1 MSEIN
6 YLYEAA
12 PSDNFLQNDL
22 SVPNARPSVFNE
34 NKKNKYRNCY
44 KSKWANLKFFLQDK
58 ASLEA
63 SVNLL
68 KTKTVEQF
76 STKCKEIYKKK
87 IEIQLSIEKNRKIIS
102 QQIKGYDDIWSNT
115 TVSDGISGLPTDAI
129 PDFLFLFRENNH
141 LMLKLLEN
149 VDSKQIDILVPF
161 LCHFFYENFYMESTE
176 QEEIIYI
183 IYLLLEKEIDQ
194 LLTPSEQTF
203 LDNSFISKFLEEMG
217 SRYEIKNYI
226 DIVLNELISNLE
238 ESYSK
243 FYSLEISKIS
253 KNLKNDEY
261 FEITPEG
268 ELKPKYEFKDHNSLS
283 NYFDSKKYPKLEN
296 MITSQN
302 DKTLYKNFNRLVSTN
317 VLSKNINSLIKN
329 MHEDVGK
336 SINEKFLLDNFNR
349 EQNDVIK
356 QFLLKQIKKIKKFDN
371 PNLFDSYQL
380 HENLKK
386 KKKIAR
392 ESLDLFN
399 NGVKIITT
407 FIDNLLS
414 NLENDTIVP
423 YSIKAICKFIYI
435 LMQKKFKTITKLELN
450 NLVGR
455 FLFDKLILP
464 ILKNPDRSDA
474 GKNKMITLNARK
486 NLINIYLVF
495 KNLVRGELFNVE
507 QNINLVVF
515 NKFIISNYHRVNEII
530 EKMIDVRIPDKL
542 QKLSDD
548 FYLKDDFILDNSIRS
563 EEEINYE
570 YFKENPNDFMQHKSI
585 CFTTNELNIFYNIVE
600 DHKDIFI
607 EPGKPLAKIYETLSN
622 FISMINNN
630 PNHYFVI
637 ISDNYNEE
645 TEKLLFHKEKTLPLG
660 KAKSQEEIIQ
670 NIHYCISYLIGN
682 LEILPHWDWVIENY
696 KTMDTFQ
703 YINQY
708 LNSYE
713 GIYNFCPGS
722 VPLNWYSLYII
733 NHLNYIKPE
742 DAVNDYEPLYNNIEK
757 QIRIQLKKLSKLNE
771 FLTVNMTT
779 KFLLIDN
786 KISIFQEELDNV
798 KNTFVNIKALQFMQS
813 KELIVSLASKEEL
826 NKLKIPFEGLETY
839 YLKNLILQK
848 ETYVQSKNDR
858 NSSKKKDKEDL
869 QPKNISFFC
878 FTIAHFISRY
888 TDYYKSIYEDI
899 ASQFLEEKKQNKNTQ
914 SQETKTKAKLV
925 LDNYMEYL
933 SIALDESKLFEPSP
947 LKKVS
952 TEDDYQRESIINNN
966 EEENVK
972 NIPSDYKEKVKHSIY
987 NYILKSLCIK
997 LYNEPI
1003 IAEDVELHQKCVSL
1017 SWLKPENMNINNE
1030 LYDESIFEQI
1040 IGHVKKIDDLRTPEE
1055 MLNEIILS
1063 LELINSLYIFMLDTE
1078 NNNDN
1083 NSISILTYLIIKT
1096 QPKRMIFNL
1105 KFIEYF
1111 LGENKNINLFNSSV
1125 KFIISYN
1132 EKKEIKINSESSKR
1146 VTSASTAIN

>member
-6 YLYEAA
+6 YLYNAA
-12 PSDNFLQNDL
+12 PSDNFLQNDV
-22 SVPNARPSVFNE
+22 SVPNTRPSVFNE

-68 KTKTVEQF
+68 KKKTVEQF
-76 STKCKEIYKKK
+76 STKCNEIYKKK
-87 IEIQLSIEKNRKIIS
+87 IEILLSTKRNRKIIS
-102 QQIKGYDDIWSNT
+102 QQIKGYDDFASKI
-115 TVSDGISGLPTDAI
+115 TVSDDISGLPSEAI
-129 PDFLFLFRENNH
+129 PEFLFLFRENNH
-141 LMLKLLEN
+141 LMLKLIEN
-149 VDSKQIDILVPF
+149 IDSKQMDILIPF

-203 LDNSFISKFLEEMG
+203 LDDSFLSKFLEEMG

-243 FYSLEISKIS
+243 FYSLEISKVP
-253 KNLKNDEY
+253 KNLKSDEY
-261 FEITPEG
+261 FEITPED
-268 ELKPKYEFKDHNSLS
+268 ELKPKYEFKDPNSL
-283 NYFDSKKYPKLEN
+283 NFYESKKYPKLEN
-296 MITSQN
+296 IITSQN
-302 DKTLYKNFNRLVSTN
+302 DKMLYKNLNRLVSTN
-317 VLSKNINSLIKN
+317 ILSKNINSLIKN
-329 MHEDVGK
+329 IHEDVGK
-336 SINEKFLLDNFNR
+336 SINEKILMDNFNR

-474 GKNKMITLNARK
+474 GKNKMITLNTRK

-495 KNLVRGELFNVE
+495 KNLVKGELFNVE
-507 QNINLVVF
+507 QNIQLVIF
-515 NKFIISNYHRVNEII
+515 NKFILNNYHRVNEII
-530 EKMIDVRIPDKL
+530 EKMLDVRIPEKL
-542 QKLSDD
+542 KKLSDE
-548 FYLKDDFILDNSIRS
+548 FYLRDDFILDNSKRT

-585 CFTTNELNIFYNIVE
+585 CFTTNQLNLFYDVVE
-600 DHKDIFI
+600 ENKDIFI
-607 EPGKPLAKIYETLSN
+607 KPGMPLEKIYETISN
-622 FISMINNN
+622 FMSLVENH
-630 PNHYFVI
+630 PNHYYVI
-637 ISDNYNEE
+637 ISDNYNAE
-645 TEKLLFHKEKTLPLG
+645 TKELLFHKEKALPLG

-682 LEILPHWDWVIENY
+682 LEILPHWNWVIENH

-713 GIYNFCPGS
+713 GIYNFSLGS

-733 NHLNYIKPE
+733 NNLNYIKPE
-742 DAVNDYEPLYNNIEK
+742 DAINDYEPLYNDIEK
-757 QIRIQLKKLSKLNE
+757 QIIIQLKKLSKLNE

-779 KFLLIDN
+779 KFLLIDK
-786 KISIFQEELDNV
+786 KINIFQEELDNV
-798 KNTFVNIKALQFMQS
+798 KNTFINIRALQFMQS
-813 KELIVSLASKEEL
+813 KELIVSLASIEEL
-826 NKLKIPFEGLETY
+826 NKLKIPIEGLDSY
-839 YLKNLILQK
+839 GLKNLLLQK

-858 NSSKKKDKEDL
+858 NSSKKKDKEDI
-869 QPKNISFFC
+869 QPKNFNFFC
-878 FTIAHFISRY
+878 NTITHFISRY

-899 ASQFLEEKKQNKNTQ
+899 TSQSFFKNTQ
-914 SQETKTKAKLV
+914 NQKEKIKEEKGNKETKAKLV

-947 LKKVS
+947 LKKIISV
-952 TEDDYQRESIINNN
+952 DDYEEECIINNN

-972 NIPSDYKEKVKHSIY
+972 KNNILSEYKEKVKHSIY

-1003 IAEDVELHQKCVSL
+1003 IAEDAQFYKKCVSL
-1017 SWLKPENMNINNE
+1017 SWFKPENMNIKNE
-1030 LYDESIFEQI
+1030 IYDKSIFEQI
-1040 IGHVKKIDDLRTPEE
+1040 IEHIKTIDNLRTPEE
-1055 MLNEIILS
+1055 MFNEITFVLQ
-1063 LELINSLYIFMLDTE
+1063 LINSLYIFMLD
-1078 NNNDN
+1078 NNNVDAN
-1083 NSISILTYLIIKT
+1083 DLLSILTYLIIKA

-1105 KFIEYF
+1105 KIIEYF
-1111 LGENKNINLFNSSV
+1111 FNEKKKKGIEFYSVTIFQTSSN
-1125 KFIISYN
+1125 FIMCYN
-1132 EKKEIKINSESSKR
+1132 EKK
-1146 VTSASTAIN
+1146 

>member
-6 YLYEAA
+6 YLYNAA
-12 PSDNFLQNDL
+12 PSDNFLQNDV
-22 SVPNARPSVFNE
+22 SVPNTRPSVFNE

-68 KTKTVEQF
+68 KKKTVEQF
-76 STKCKEIYKKK
+76 STKCNEIYKKK
-87 IEIQLSIEKNRKIIS
+87 IEIQLSTKRNRKIIS
-102 QQIKGYDDIWSNT
+102 QQIKGYDDFASKI
-115 TVSDGISGLPTDAI
+115 TVSDDISGLPSEAI
-129 PDFLFLFRENNH
+129 PEFLFLFRENNH
-141 LMLKLLEN
+141 LMLKLIEN
-149 VDSKQIDILVPF
+149 IDSKQMDILIPF

-203 LDNSFISKFLEEMG
+203 LDDSFLSKFLEEMG

-243 FYSLEISKIS
+243 FYSLEISKVP
-253 KNLKNDEY
+253 KNLKSDEY

-268 ELKPKYEFKDHNSLS
+268 ELKPKYEFKDPNSL
-283 NYFDSKKYPKLEN
+283 NFYESKKYPKLEN
-296 MITSQN
+296 IITSQN
-302 DKTLYKNFNRLVSTN
+302 DKMLYKNLNRLVSTN
-317 VLSKNINSLIKN
+317 ILSKNINSLIKN
-329 MHEDVGK
+329 IHEDVGK
-336 SINEKFLLDNFNR
+336 SINKKILMDNFNR

-380 HENLKK
+380 YENLKK
-386 KKKIAR
+386 KKKISR

-399 NGVKIITT
+399 NGVKIITN

-414 NLENDTIVP
+414 NLENDVIIP
-423 YSIKAICKFIYI
+423 YSIKVICKFIYI

-474 GKNKMITLNARK
+474 GKNKMITLNTRK

-495 KNLVRGELFNVE
+495 KNLVKGELFNVE
-507 QNINLVVF
+507 QNIQLVIF
-515 NKFIISNYHRVNEII
+515 NKFILNNYHRVNEII
-530 EKMIDVRIPDKL
+530 EKMIDVRIPEKL
-542 QKLSDD
+542 KKLSDE
-548 FYLKDDFILDNSIRS
+548 FYLRDDFILDNSKRT

-585 CFTTNELNIFYNIVE
+585 CFTTNQLNLFYDVVE
-600 DHKDIFI
+600 ENKDIFI
-607 EPGKPLAKIYETLSN
+607 KPGMPLEKIYETISN
-622 FISMINNN
+622 FMSLVENH
-630 PNHYFVI
+630 PNHYYVI
-637 ISDNYNEE
+637 ISDNYNAE
-645 TEKLLFHKEKTLPLG
+645 TKELLFHKEKALPLG

-682 LEILPHWDWVIENY
+682 LEILPHWNWVIENH

-713 GIYNFCPGS
+713 GIYNFSLGS

-733 NHLNYIKPE
+733 NNLNYIKPE
-742 DAVNDYEPLYNNIEK
+742 DAINDYEPLYNDIEK
-757 QIRIQLKKLSKLNE
+757 QIIIQLKKLSKLNE

-779 KFLLIDN
+779 KFLLIDK
-786 KISIFQEELDNV
+786 KINIFQEELDNV
-798 KNTFVNIKALQFMQS
+798 KNTFINIRALQFMQS
-813 KELIVSLASKEEL
+813 KELIVSLASIEEL
-826 NKLKIPFEGLETY
+826 NKLKIPIEGLDSY
-839 YLKNLILQK
+839 GLKNLLLQK

-858 NSSKKKDKEDL
+858 NSSKKKDKEDI
-869 QPKNISFFC
+869 QPKNFNFFC
-878 FTIAHFISRY
+878 YTITHFISRY

-899 ASQFLEEKKQNKNTQ
+899 TSQSFFKNTQ
-914 SQETKTKAKLV
+914 NQKEKIKEEKGNKETKAKLV

-947 LKKVS
+947 LKKIISV
-952 TEDDYQRESIINNN
+952 DDYEEECIINNN

-972 NIPSDYKEKVKHSIY
+972 KNNILSEYKEKVKHSIY

-1003 IAEDVELHQKCVSL
+1003 IAEDAQFYKKCVSL
-1017 SWLKPENMNINNE
+1017 SWFKPENMNIKNE
-1030 LYDESIFEQI
+1030 IYDKSIFEQI
-1040 IGHVKKIDDLRTPEE
+1040 IEHIKTIDNLRTPEE
-1055 MLNEIILS
+1055 MFNEITFVLQ
-1063 LELINSLYIFMLDTE
+1063 LINSLYIFMLD
-1078 NNNDN
+1078 NNNVDAN
-1083 NSISILTYLIIKT
+1083 DLLSILTYLIIKA

-1105 KFIEYF
+1105 KIIEYF
-1111 LGENKNINLFNSSV
+1111 FNEKKKKGMEFYSLMIFKTSSN
-1125 KFIISYN
+1125 FIMCYN
-1132 EKKEIKINSESSKR
+1132 EKK
-1146 VTSASTAIN
+1146 

>member
-6 YLYEAA
+6 YLYNAA
-12 PSDNFLQNDL
+12 PSDNFLQNDV
-22 SVPNARPSVFNE
+22 SVPNTRPSVFNE

-68 KTKTVEQF
+68 KKKTVEQF
-76 STKCKEIYKKK
+76 STKCNEIYKKK
-87 IEIQLSIEKNRKIIS
+87 IEILLSTKRNRKIIS
-102 QQIKGYDDIWSNT
+102 QQIKGYDDFASKI
-115 TVSDGISGLPTDAI
+115 TVSDDISGLPSEAI
-129 PDFLFLFRENNH
+129 PEFLFLFRENNH
-141 LMLKLLEN
+141 LMLKLIEN
-149 VDSKQIDILVPF
+149 IDSKQMDILIPF

-203 LDNSFISKFLEEMG
+203 LDDSFLSKFLEEMG

-243 FYSLEISKIS
+243 FYSLEISKVP
-253 KNLKNDEY
+253 KNLKSDEY

-268 ELKPKYEFKDHNSLS
+268 ELKPKYEFKDPNSL
-283 NYFDSKKYPKLEN
+283 NFYESKKYPKLEN
-296 MITSQN
+296 IITSQN
-302 DKTLYKNFNRLVSTN
+302 DKMLYKNLNRLVSTN
-317 VLSKNINSLIKN
+317 ILSKNINSLIKN
-329 MHEDVGK
+329 IHEDVGK
-336 SINEKFLLDNFNR
+336 SINEKILMDNFNR

-380 HENLKK
+380 YENLKK
-386 KKKIAR
+386 KKKISR

-399 NGVKIITT
+399 NGVKIITN

-414 NLENDTIVP
+414 NLENDVIIP
-423 YSIKAICKFIYI
+423 YSIKVICKFIYI

-474 GKNKMITLNARK
+474 GKNKMITLNTRK

-495 KNLVRGELFNVE
+495 KNLVKGELFNVE
-507 QNINLVVF
+507 QNIQLVIF
-515 NKFIISNYHRVNEII
+515 NKFILNNYHRVNEII
-530 EKMIDVRIPDKL
+530 EKMLDVRIPEKL
-542 QKLSDD
+542 KKLSDE
-548 FYLKDDFILDNSIRS
+548 FYLRDDFILDNSKRT

-585 CFTTNELNIFYNIVE
+585 CFTTNQLNLFYDVVE
-600 DHKDIFI
+600 ENKDIFI
-607 EPGKPLAKIYETLSN
+607 KPGMPLEKIYETISN
-622 FISMINNN
+622 FMSLVENH
-630 PNHYFVI
+630 PNHYYVI
-637 ISDNYNEE
+637 ISDNYNAE
-645 TEKLLFHKEKTLPLG
+645 TKELLFHKEKALPLG

-682 LEILPHWDWVIENY
+682 LEILPHWNWVIENH

-713 GIYNFCPGS
+713 GIYNFSLGS

-733 NHLNYIKPE
+733 NNLNYIKPE
-742 DAVNDYEPLYNNIEK
+742 DAINDYEPLYNDIEK
-757 QIRIQLKKLSKLNE
+757 QIIIQLKKLSKLNE

-779 KFLLIDN
+779 KFLLIDK
-786 KISIFQEELDNV
+786 KINIFQEELDNV
-798 KNTFVNIKALQFMQS
+798 KNTFINIRALQFMQS
-813 KELIVSLASKEEL
+813 KELIVSLASIEEL
-826 NKLKIPFEGLETY
+826 NKLKIPIEGLDSY
-839 YLKNLILQK
+839 GLKNLLLQK

-858 NSSKKKDKEDL
+858 NSSKKKDKEDI
-869 QPKNISFFC
+869 QPKNFNFFC
-878 FTIAHFISRY
+878 YTITHFISRY

-899 ASQFLEEKKQNKNTQ
+899 TSQSFFKNTQ
-914 SQETKTKAKLV
+914 NQKEKIKEEKGNKETKAKLV

-947 LKKVS
+947 LKKIISV
-952 TEDDYQRESIINNN
+952 DDYEEECIINNN

-972 NIPSDYKEKVKHSIY
+972 KNNILSEYKEKVKHSIY

-1003 IAEDVELHQKCVSL
+1003 IAEDAQFYKKCVFL
-1017 SWLKPENMNINNE
+1017 SWFKPENMNIKNE
-1030 LYDESIFEQI
+1030 IYDKSIFEQI
-1040 IGHVKKIDDLRTPEE
+1040 IEHIKTIDNLRTPEE
-1055 MLNEIILS
+1055 MFNEITFVLQ
-1063 LELINSLYIFMLDTE
+1063 LINSLYIFMLD
-1078 NNNDN
+1078 NNNVDAN
-1083 NSISILTYLIIKT
+1083 DLLSILTYLIIKA

-1105 KFIEYF
+1105 KIIEYF
-1111 LGENKNINLFNSSV
+1111 FNEKKKKGIEFYSVTIFQTSSN
-1125 KFIISYN
+1125 FIMCYN
-1132 EKKEIKINSESSKR
+1132 EKK
-1146 VTSASTAIN
+1146 

>member
-6 YLYEAA
+6 YLYNAA
-12 PSDNFLQNDL
+12 PSDNFLQNDV
-22 SVPNARPSVFNE
+22 SVPNTRPSVFNE

-68 KTKTVEQF
+68 KKKTVEQF
-76 STKCKEIYKKK
+76 STKCNEIYKKK
-87 IEIQLSIEKNRKIIS
+87 IEIQLSTKRNRKIIS
-102 QQIKGYDDIWSNT
+102 QQIKGYDDFASKI
-115 TVSDGISGLPTDAI
+115 TVSDDISGLPSEAI
-129 PDFLFLFRENNH
+129 PEFLFLFRENNH
-141 LMLKLLEN
+141 LMLKLIEN
-149 VDSKQIDILVPF
+149 IDSKQMDILIPF

-203 LDNSFISKFLEEMG
+203 LDDSFLSKFLEEMG

-243 FYSLEISKIS
+243 FYSLEISKVP
-253 KNLKNDEY
+253 KNLKSDEY
-261 FEITPEG
+261 FEITPED
-268 ELKPKYEFKDHNSLS
+268 ELKPKYEFKDPNSL
-283 NYFDSKKYPKLEN
+283 NFYESKKYPKLEN
-296 MITSQN
+296 IITSQN
-302 DKTLYKNFNRLVSTN
+302 DKMLYKNLNRLVSTN
-317 VLSKNINSLIKN
+317 ILSKNINSLIKN
-329 MHEDVGK
+329 IHEDVGK
-336 SINEKFLLDNFNR
+336 SINKKILMDNFNR

-380 HENLKK
+380 YENLKK
-386 KKKIAR
+386 KKKISR

-399 NGVKIITT
+399 NGVKIITN

-414 NLENDTIVP
+414 NLENDVIIP
-423 YSIKAICKFIYI
+423 YSIKVICKFIYI

-474 GKNKMITLNARK
+474 GKNKMITLNTRK

-495 KNLVRGELFNVE
+495 KNLVKGELFNVE
-507 QNINLVVF
+507 QNIQLVIF
-515 NKFIISNYHRVNEII
+515 NKFILNNYHRVNEII
-530 EKMIDVRIPDKL
+530 EKMIDVRIPEKL
-542 QKLSDD
+542 KKLSDE
-548 FYLKDDFILDNSIRS
+548 FYLRDDFILDNSKRT

-585 CFTTNELNIFYNIVE
+585 CFTTNQLNLFYDVVE
-600 DHKDIFI
+600 ENKDIFI
-607 EPGKPLAKIYETLSN
+607 KPGMPLEKIYETISN
-622 FISMINNN
+622 FMSLVENH
-630 PNHYFVI
+630 PNHYYVI
-637 ISDNYNEE
+637 ISDNYNAE
-645 TEKLLFHKEKTLPLG
+645 TKELLFHKEKALPLG

-682 LEILPHWDWVIENY
+682 LEILPHWNWVIENH

-713 GIYNFCPGS
+713 GIYNFSLGS

-733 NHLNYIKPE
+733 NNLNYIKPE
-742 DAVNDYEPLYNNIEK
+742 DAINDYEPLHNDIEK
-757 QIRIQLKKLSKLNE
+757 QIIIQLKKLSKLNE

-779 KFLLIDN
+779 KFLLIDK
-786 KISIFQEELDNV
+786 KINIFQEELDNV
-798 KNTFVNIKALQFMQS
+798 KNTFINIRALQFMQS
-813 KELIVSLASKEEL
+813 KELIVSLASIEEL
-826 NKLKIPFEGLETY
+826 NKLKIPIEGLDSY
-839 YLKNLILQK
+839 GLKNLLLQK

-858 NSSKKKDKEDL
+858 NSSKKKDKEDI
-869 QPKNISFFC
+869 QPKNFNFFC
-878 FTIAHFISRY
+878 YTITHFISRY

-899 ASQFLEEKKQNKNTQ
+899 TSQSFFKNTQ
-914 SQETKTKAKLV
+914 NQKEKIKEEKGNKETKAKLV

-947 LKKVS
+947 LKKIISV
-952 TEDDYQRESIINNN
+952 DDYEEECIINNN

-972 NIPSDYKEKVKHSIY
+972 KNNILSEYKEKVKHSIY

-1003 IAEDVELHQKCVSL
+1003 IAEDAQFYKKCVSL
-1017 SWLKPENMNINNE
+1017 SWFKPENMNIKNE
-1030 LYDESIFEQI
+1030 IYDKSIFEQI
-1040 IGHVKKIDDLRTPEE
+1040 IEHIKTIDNLRTPEE
-1055 MLNEIILS
+1055 MFNEITFVLQ
-1063 LELINSLYIFMLDTE
+1063 LINSLYIFMLD
-1078 NNNDN
+1078 NNNVDAN
-1083 NSISILTYLIIKT
+1083 DLLSILTYLIIKA

-1105 KFIEYF
+1105 KIIEYF
-1111 LGENKNINLFNSSV
+1111 FNEKKKKGMEFYSLMIFKTSSN
-1125 KFIISYN
+1125 FIMCYN
-1132 EKKEIKINSESSKR
+1132 EKK
-1146 VTSASTAIN
+1146 

>member
-87 IEIQLSIEKNRKIIS
+87 IEIQLSTERNRKIIS
-102 QQIKGYDDIWSNT
+102 QRIKGYDDIGSNIN
-115 TVSDGISGLPTDAI
+115 VSDGISGLPTEAI
-129 PDFLFLFRENNH
+129 PEFLFLFRENNH
-141 LMLKLLEN
+141 LMLKLIEN
-149 VDSKQIDILVPF
+149 VDTKQIDILVPF

-203 LDNSFISKFLEEMG
+203 LDDSFISRFLEEMG

-243 FYSLEISKIS
+243 FYSLEITKIP
-253 KNLKNDEY
+253 KNLKSEDY

-268 ELKPKYEFKDHNSLS
+268 ELKPKYEYKDHNSL
-283 NYFDSKKYPKLEN
+283 NFYESKKYPKLEN

-302 DKTLYKNFNRLVSTN
+302 DKNLYKNYNKLISSNIV
-317 VLSKNINSLIKN
+317 SKNINSLIKN

-336 SINEKFLLDNFNR
+336 SISEKFLMDNFSR
-349 EQNDVIK
+349 EKNDVIK

-371 PNLFDSYQL
+371 PSLFDSYQL
-380 HENLKK
+380 YENLKK

-423 YSIKAICKFIYI
+423 YSIKVVCKFIYI

-474 GKNKMITLNARK
+474 GKNKMITLNTRK

-507 QNINLVVF
+507 QNIKLVVF
-515 NKFIISNYHRVNEII
+515 NHFILNNYHRINEII

-542 QKLSDD
+542 KKLSDE
-548 FYLKDDFILDNSIRS
+548 FYLKDDFILDNSKRR

-585 CFTTNELNIFYNIVE
+585 CFTTNELNMFYGVVE
-600 DHKDIFI
+600 ENKDIFI
-607 EPGKPLAKIYETLSN
+607 LPGKPLEKIYETLSN
-622 FISMINNN
+622 FMGLVKNN

-637 ISDNYNEE
+637 ISDNYNAE
-645 TEKLLFHKEKTLPLG
+645 TEKLLFHKEKTLALG

-742 DAVNDYEPLYNNIEK
+742 DAVNDYGPLYNDIEE

-786 KISIFQEELDNV
+786 KINIFQEELDNV
-798 KNTFVNIKALQFMQS
+798 KNTFINIRALQFMES
-813 KELIVSLASKEEL
+813 KELIVSLASIEEL
-826 NKLKIPFEGLETY
+826 NKFKIPLDGLEPY
-839 YLKNLILQK
+839 YVKNLILQK

-858 NSSKKKDKEDL
+858 NSSKKKDKEDIL
-869 QPKNISFFC
+869 PKNYCFFC
-878 FTIAHFISRY
+878 YNIANFISRY

-899 ASQFLEEKKQNKNTQ
+899 ASQFLEEKKQNKITP
-914 SQETKTKAKLV
+914 SQESKTKEEKEKKETKAKLV

-947 LKKVS
+947 LKKIS
-952 TEDDYQRESIINNN
+952 TEDDYQRESIININ

-972 NIPSDYKEKVKHSIY
+972 NISSDYKEKVKHSIY

-1003 IAEDVELHQKCVSL
+1003 IAEDEKLHQKCVSL
-1017 SWLKPENMNINNE
+1017 SCVKPEDINIKSE
-1030 LYDESIFEQI
+1030 LYDESIYEQI
-1040 IGHVKKIDDLRTPEE
+1040 IEHVKKIDNLRTPEE

-1063 LELINSLYIFMLDTE
+1063 LELINSLYIFMLDIKDSD
-1078 NNNDN
+1078 DN
-1083 NSISILTYLIIKT
+1083 NSMSNLILSYLIIKA

-1111 LGENKNINLFNSSV
+1111 LGENKNIRKFNSSINSI
-1125 KFIISYN
+1125 FSYT
-1132 EKKEIKINSESSKR
+1132 EKKVMQNSESS
-1146 VTSASTAIN
+1146 

>member
-6 YLYEAA
+6 YLYNAA
-12 PSDNFLQNDL
+12 PSDNFLQNDV
-22 SVPNARPSVFNE
+22 SVPNTRPSVFNE

-68 KTKTVEQF
+68 KKKTVEQF
-76 STKCKEIYKKK
+76 STKCNEIYKKK
-87 IEIQLSIEKNRKIIS
+87 IEILLSTKRNRKIIS
-102 QQIKGYDDIWSNT
+102 QQIKGYDDFASKI
-115 TVSDGISGLPTDAI
+115 TVSDDISGLPSEAI
-129 PDFLFLFRENNH
+129 PEFLFLFRENNH
-141 LMLKLLEN
+141 LMLKLIEN
-149 VDSKQIDILVPF
+149 IDSKQMDILIPF

-203 LDNSFISKFLEEMG
+203 LDDSFLSKFLEEMG

-243 FYSLEISKIS
+243 FYSLEISKVP
-253 KNLKNDEY
+253 KNLKSDEY
-261 FEITPEG
+261 FEITPED
-268 ELKPKYEFKDHNSLS
+268 ELKPKYEFKDPNSL
-283 NYFDSKKYPKLEN
+283 NFYESKKYPKLEN
-296 MITSQN
+296 IITSQN
-302 DKTLYKNFNRLVSTN
+302 DKMLYKNLNRLVSTN
-317 VLSKNINSLIKN
+317 ILSKNINSLIKN
-329 MHEDVGK
+329 IHEDVGK
-336 SINEKFLLDNFNR
+336 SINEKILMDNFNR

-380 HENLKK
+380 YENLKK
-386 KKKIAR
+386 KKKISR

-399 NGVKIITT
+399 NGVIIITN

-414 NLENDTIVP
+414 NLENDVIIP
-423 YSIKAICKFIYI
+423 YSIKVICKFIYI

-474 GKNKMITLNARK
+474 GKNKMITLNTRK

-495 KNLVRGELFNVE
+495 KNLVKGELFNVE
-507 QNINLVVF
+507 QNIQLVIF
-515 NKFIISNYHRVNEII
+515 NKFILNNYHRVNEII
-530 EKMIDVRIPDKL
+530 EKMLDVRIPEKL
-542 QKLSDD
+542 KKLSDE
-548 FYLKDDFILDNSIRS
+548 FYLRDDFILDNSKRT

-585 CFTTNELNIFYNIVE
+585 CFTTNQLNLFYDVVE
-600 DHKDIFI
+600 ENKDIFI
-607 EPGKPLAKIYETLSN
+607 KPGMPLEKIYETISN
-622 FISMINNN
+622 FMSLVENH
-630 PNHYFVI
+630 PNHYYVI
-637 ISDNYNEE
+637 ISDNYNAE
-645 TEKLLFHKEKTLPLG
+645 TKELLFHKEKALPLG

-682 LEILPHWDWVIENY
+682 LEILPHWNWVIENH

-713 GIYNFCPGS
+713 GIYNFSLGS

-733 NHLNYIKPE
+733 NNLNYIKPE
-742 DAVNDYEPLYNNIEK
+742 DAINDYEPLYNDIEK
-757 QIRIQLKKLSKLNE
+757 QIIIQLKKLSKLNE

-779 KFLLIDN
+779 KFLLIDK
-786 KISIFQEELDNV
+786 KINIFQEELDNV
-798 KNTFVNIKALQFMQS
+798 KNTFINIRALQFMQS
-813 KELIVSLASKEEL
+813 KELIVSLASIEEL
-826 NKLKIPFEGLETY
+826 NKLKIPIEGLDSY
-839 YLKNLILQK
+839 GLKNLLLQK

-858 NSSKKKDKEDL
+858 NSSKKKDKEDI
-869 QPKNISFFC
+869 QPKNFNFFC
-878 FTIAHFISRY
+878 YTITHFISRY

-899 ASQFLEEKKQNKNTQ
+899 TSQSFFENTQNQKEKIKEEKGNK
-914 SQETKTKAKLV
+914 ETKAKLV

-947 LKKVS
+947 LKKIISV
-952 TEDDYQRESIINNN
+952 DDYEEECIINNN

-972 NIPSDYKEKVKHSIY
+972 KNNILSEYKEKVKHSIY

-1003 IAEDVELHQKCVSL
+1003 IAEDAEFHKKCVSL
-1017 SWLKPENMNINNE
+1017 SWFKPENMNIKNE
-1030 LYDESIFEQI
+1030 IYDKSIFEQI
-1040 IGHVKKIDDLRTPEE
+1040 IEHIKTIDNLRTPEE
-1055 MLNEIILS
+1055 MFNEITFVLQ
-1063 LELINSLYIFMLDTE
+1063 LINSLYIFMLD
-1078 NNNDN
+1078 NNNVDAN
-1083 NSISILTYLIIKT
+1083 DLLSILTYLIIKA

-1105 KFIEYF
+1105 KIIEYF
-1111 LGENKNINLFNSSV
+1111 FNEKKKKGIEFYSVTIFQTSSN
-1125 KFIISYN
+1125 FIMCYN
-1132 EKKEIKINSESSKR
+1132 EKK
-1146 VTSASTAIN
+1146 